1 MLYIL
6 IVGDA
11 AVLRNL
17 LVESGKQQM
26 SLIAFAEIRAVEQE
40 LEVRRALLRIVAASV
55 EIVDDEADAEALS

>member
-6 IVGDA
+6 VVGDA

-17 LVESGKQQM
+17 LVESGEQQM

-55 EIVDDEADAEALS
+55 